1 MASVD
6 KNEPII
12 CPECKKPNQKPYNEV
27 RGLEDHI
34 KRYHKHLDPKDVT
47 KNMQNKCSWCNKP
60 VKSVSLN
67 HHKKSCLKNPD
78 RDPKTPSQIETKD
91 PKRKMVEPKNPQKKI
106 DSVFQKLDTTSE
118 GEKAQKKEQKEQC
131 SKEPGPSSRE
141 QKGQKDEDEPMLEE
155 DDIDT
160 YERSRLIKNIKKEM
174 EDEKLKENKEK
185 EASNSGEQE
194 DIPLLTI
201 DEDTEEN
208 KNATHVVGNAKFQAF
223 VIHVEDAMAKKVDL
237 LAKDMEKHA
246 EGIKKFHTETHDKL
260 EALKKEEDENLR
272 QENKTLKEKI
282 EFMAKEIDR
291 LKRRNDTELFLEQN
305 EDKVF
310 RNKKKQE
317 CMYLCIIQRQ
327 KASHSKAPMESS

>member
-6 KNEPII
+6 KNEPIF

-27 RGLEDHI
+27 RGLMDHI
-34 KRYHKHLDPKDVT
+34 KRYHKHLDPKVVT
-47 KNMQNKCSWCNKP
+47 KNMQNKCSWCNEP

-91 PKRKMVEPKNPQKKI
+91 PKRKTVEPKNPQKKI

-141 QKGQKDEDEPMLEE
+141 QKGQKDEDEPMPEK

-160 YERSRLIKNIKKEM
+160 YERSRLIKNIKKEK
-174 EDEKLKENKEK
+174 EDEKLEENKEQEASNSKEQDENEDEPMAEKDYIDTYERSRLIKNIKKEKEDEKLEENKEK

-194 DIPLLTI
+194 DIPLVTI

-208 KNATHVVGNAKFQAF
+208 KNATHVVGNTKFQAF

-272 QENKTLKEKI
+272 QENKTLKEI
-282 EFMAKEIDR
+282 
-291 LKRRNDTELFLEQN
+291 
-305 EDKVF
+305 F
-310 RNKKKQE
+310 R
-317 CMYLCIIQRQ
+317 
-327 KASHSKAPMESS
+327 SV